1 MEVTQ
6 SVKLLVASE
15 LWDFLVNTPMNYSNL
30 TTEQRAALDSL
41 KASYCET
48 AKIDSLTDADY
59 ESRVMTGIIEAEAKR
74 LFGLAVERLAKGA
87 ESLSYEARVAL
98 IEHVESQIA
107 P

>member
-1 MEVTQ
+1 
-6 SVKLLVASE
+6 
-15 LWDFLVNTPMNYSNL
+15 MNYSSV

-41 KASYCET
+41 KATYCKE
-48 AKIDSLTDADY
+48 AKLASLTDAEY
-59 ESRVMTGIIEAEAKR
+59 ETRVMTGIIEAEAKR

-87 ESLSYEARVAL
+87 ESLTYEARIAL